1 MYLLIASGVSTGI
14 ILLSLFIC
22 YQYMLLNWKDV
33 ELLTSVTLG
42 AAVLSMGIHYLMTRP
57 LEKAI
62 HAITEET
69 TRISEGQFEG
79 LVPRLGPAEFQ
90 SLAGQF
96 NRMSGKLKDSF
107 DKLRT
112 AEASRKELVAH
123 VSHDLRTPMASIQAF
138 VEALEDDVI
147 QDKATFERYLRTIR
161 LETGRLDALI
171 QELFKLSQ
179 LDAGGTDYTP
189 ESYHVDQLLVDGLQS
204 LAFQL
209 EEKRLQVNV
218 DLPECLP
225 PVSIMPQE
233 MKRVLANILGNAI
246 RHSPIGGIIAIK
258 AQVQAPYLK
267 LYIQDQGM
275 GIEEKDADKIFD
287 RFYRSD
293 PSRTR
298 VSGGAGLGLAIAKSI
313 VQLHGGT
320 IGVDSRAGQVE
331 GHGST
336 FWFTIPIH

>member
-1 MYLLIASGVSTGI
+1 
-14 ILLSLFIC
+14 
-22 YQYMLLNWKDV
+22 MLLNWKDV
-33 ELLTSVTLG
+33 VLLSTVTIG
-42 AAVLSMGIHYLMTRP
+42 AAIVSMGIHYVMTRP

-62 HAITEET
+62 QAITQET
-69 TRISEGQFEG
+69 TRISEGRFEG
-79 LVPRLGPAEFQ
+79 VVPQLGPVEFRK
-90 SLAGQF
+90 LAGQF
-96 NRMSGKLKDSF
+96 NRMTGKLKESF
-107 DKLRT
+107 DRLRS
-112 AEASRKELVAH
+112 AETSRKELVAN

-147 QDKATFERYLRTIR
+147 QDKVTFEHYLRTIR

-179 LDAGGTDYTP
+179 LDAGGAEFAP
-189 ESYHVDQLLVDGLQS
+189 EPYHVDQLIVDGLQS

-209 EEKRLQVNV
+209 EEKQLHVEV
-218 DLPECLP
+218 ILPERLP

-246 RHSPIGGIIAIK
+246 RHSPFGGSIAI
-258 AQVQAPYLK
+258 QGEELPGNYLK
-267 LYIQDQGM
+267 LSIRDQGP
-275 GIEEKDADKIFD
+275 GVEEKEADKIFD

-313 VQLHGGT
+313 VHLHGGG
-320 IGVDSRAGQVE
+320 IGVHCHTDGELGR
-331 GHGST
+331 GST
-336 FWFTIPIH
+336 FWFTIPTL

>member
-1 MYLLIASGVSTGI
+1 MLIASGVSTGI
-14 ILLSLFIC
+14 ILITLLIC
-22 YQYMLLNWKDV
+22 YHFMLLHWKDV
-33 ELLTSVTLG
+33 VILSTVTLS
-42 AAVLSMGIHYLMTRP
+42 AAVVSMGIHYIMTRP

-62 HAITEET
+62 HAITQET
-69 TRISEGQFEG
+69 TRISEGYFEG
-79 LVPRLGPAEFQ
+79 IVPNTGPAEFQ
-90 SLAGQF
+90 RLAGQF
-96 NRMSGKLKDSF
+96 NHMSGKLKESF
-107 DKLRT
+107 GKLRS
-112 AEASRKELVAH
+112 AETSRKELVAN
-123 VSHDLRTPMASIQAF
+123 VSHDLRTPMASILAF

-179 LDAGGTDYTP
+179 LDAGGTEFEP
-189 ESYHVDQLLVDGLQS
+189 EPYHVDQLLVDGLQS

-209 EEKRLQVNV
+209 EDKQLQVTV
-218 DLPECLP
+218 DLPDYLP
-225 PVSIMPQE
+225 PVTIMPQE

-246 RHSPIGGIIAIK
+246 RHSPAGGSITIK
-258 AQVQAPYLK
+258 VEQLATPYLK
-267 LYIQDQGM
+267 LLIQDQGQ

-320 IGVDSRAGQVE
+320 IGMDSRAGQGE
-331 GHGST
+331 GNGST
-336 FWFTIPIH
+336 FWFTIPVDS